1 MNFLST
7 IRSKLIFVLALS
19 ITGLLLVTSIA
30 LYVERDTLMQDRKD
44 KTRNLVEVAA
54 SLLEHY
60 HAKQEAGELSEAD
73 AKAAALAAIKKL
85 RYDKTE
91 YFWINDMVPNVVMHP
106 IKAELDGKNVSD
118 MKDPNGLALFVEF
131 VKVVQAQGE
140 GFVAYEWPKAGSD
153 RPVPKISYVKG
164 FQPWGWVIGSGIYI
178 DDVNRLFLGT
188 ALKLGLITLFG
199 SIVMGAILVVLLRG
213 IGVSIHEIRSAMR
226 SIGETRDLT
235 RRVPIQGRDEMAS
248 VGRAFNQMVENF
260 QTVIHRVVDSSHE
273 VMDLTM
279 RLSHSAT
286 TVAHGS
292 NEQSNASTAMAAAL
306 EETRASIETVASNSA
321 DAHRIAEEAGRL
333 SLSGETIVEDA
344 ASEMTRI
351 AGAVQDSARQIE
363 NLDQMSDQIS
373 SIVNVIKEIADQ
385 TNLLALNAAIEAAR
399 AGEQGRGFAVV
410 ADEVRKLAERTAQS
424 TVEITRMIEQI
435 HTGTVGAVGSMQE
448 GSTRVHEGVTL
459 TRNAGE
465 AMAQIRVGANQVI
478 AAVSDIAD
486 ALREQNAATQLVVQN
501 VEHIVSMADRNSQET
516 DEIARSAESLESL
529 ARALQDTVDSFKV

>member
-19 ITGLLLVTSIA
+19 IAGLLLVTSIA

-54 SLLEHY
+54 TLLEHY

>member
-73 AKAAALAAIKKL
+73 AKAAALSAIKKL

-178 DDVNRLFLGT
+178 DDVNHLFLST

-279 RLSHSAT
+279 RLSRSAT

-292 NEQSNASTAMAAAL
+292 NEQSNASSAMAAAL

-529 ARALQDTVDSFKV
+529 ARSLQDTVDSFKV